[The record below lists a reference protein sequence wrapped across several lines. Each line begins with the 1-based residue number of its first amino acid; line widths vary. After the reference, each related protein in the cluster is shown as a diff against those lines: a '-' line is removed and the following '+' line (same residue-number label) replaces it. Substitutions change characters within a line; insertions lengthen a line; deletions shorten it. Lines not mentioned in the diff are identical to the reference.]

1 MRLYDARPIDASP
14 LDAEPFNARIVCGG
28 LLSAVKDSL
37 VGACGVL
44 YTAAGLQPFDNQRGG
59 TSVMPT
65 QTINGHSIYY
75 LDQGEGAP
83 MLCMSNSISDSVD
96 TRWVGPM
103 FEDKVRGSGYRLIMP
118 DYLGMGKSARSADLA
133 PNHWADDLV
142 GLLDAL
148 SISSA
153 HIVSENLSTRM
164 ATRIAADNPDRVK
177 SLVLTA
183 SIAKSEP
190 AGNEKRNRILNVA
203 NMPDERRRD
212 LRTAHGDDW
221 EDVVTSYCALHD
233 RADFE
238 DYYDLYK
245 VADQVKAPTLIVRGD
260 IDEEIHPLKHTQ
272 DLHRLIPGSWL
283 AIYAN
288 MGYDARTLQMDEY
301 WRLVSTFLK
310 ERAPD

>member
-1 MRLYDARPIDASP
+1 
-14 LDAEPFNARIVCGG
+14 
-28 LLSAVKDSL
+28 
-37 VGACGVL
+37 
-44 YTAAGLQPFDNQRGG
+44 
-59 TSVMPT
+59 MPT

-75 LDQGEGAP
+75 LDQGEGTP

-103 FEDKVRGSGYRLIMP
+103 SEDKVKGSGYRLIAP
-118 DYLGMGKSARSADLA
+118 DYLGMGKSGRSADIA
-133 PNHWADDLV
+133 PKQWVDDLV
-142 GLLDAL
+142 GLLDVL
-148 SISSA
+148 SIPSV
-153 HIVSENLSTRM
+153 HIVAENLSTRM
-164 ATRIAADNPDRVK
+164 ATRIAADHPDRVK

-190 AGNEKRNRILNVA
+190 AGNEKRNRVLKVA
-203 NMPDERRRD
+203 NMTDERRRD
-212 LRTAHGDDW
+212 LKTAHGDDW
-221 EDVVTSYCALHD
+221 ADVVAAYCALHD

-238 DYYDLYK
+238 SYYDLYD
-245 VADQVKAPTLIVRGD
+245 VAGRVKAPTLIVRGD

-288 MGYDARTLQMDEY
+288 TAYDARTLQMDEF